1 MIPRRCLG
9 RPPSTELGEPI
20 TDGIPRIPG
29 FIAGTWQLDPAHS
42 DVGFVVGHLV
52 VSKVHGRFDA
62 FSGTVVT
69 DENLARTSVSVSI
82 EAASVNTH
90 LPVRDNQV
98 RSADFLD
105 AEHFPNITFVSTAVR
120 EESGQYFVDGDL
132 TIRGT
137 TRPVTLDLTV
147 NGFSPDTFGANRA
160 SFSATTTIDRNDFGV
175 SFNAPIPGLNH
186 AMLLSDS
193 VSINLDVEAVLQ
205 TGSAAS

>member
-1 MIPRRCLG
+1 M
-9 RPPSTELGEPI
+9 TN
-20 TDGIPRIPG
+20 GIAQIPG
-29 FIAGTWQLDPAHS
+29 FIAGTWKLDPNHS

-69 DENLARTSVSVSI
+69 DEDLARASVNVSI
-82 EAASVNTH
+82 DAASVNTH

-105 AEHFPNITFVSTAVR
+105 AEHFPSITFASTAVR
-120 EESGQYFVDGDL
+120 DEAGRYFVDGDL
-132 TIRGT
+132 TIRGA

-147 NGFSPDTFGANRA
+147 NGFSPDTFGATRV

-175 SFNAPIPGLNH
+175 SFNAPIPGLKN
-186 AMLLSDS
+186 AMLLSDA
-193 VSINLDVEAVLQ
+193 VAINLDVEAVLQ
-205 TGSAAS
+205 SDSA

>member
-69 DENLARTSVSVSI
+69 DENLARTSVNLSI

-105 AEHFPNITFVSTAVR
+105 AEHFPDITFVSTAVR

-193 VSINLDVEAVLQ
+193 VTINLDVEAVLQ

>member
-1 MIPRRCLG
+1 M
-9 RPPSTELGEPI
+9 
-20 TDGIPRIPG
+20 TDGIAEIPG
-29 FIAGTWQLDPAHS
+29 FIAGTWRLDPAHS

-69 DENLARTSVSVSI
+69 DENLAGTSVRVSI

-90 LPVRDNQV
+90 LSVRDNQV

-105 AEHFPNITFVSTAVR
+105 AEHFPNITFASTAVR
-120 EESGQYFVDGDL
+120 DEAGRYFVDGDL

-137 TRPVTLDLTV
+137 TRRVTLDLDV
-147 NGFSPDTFGANRA
+147 NGFSPDTFGATRV

-175 SFNAPIPGLNH
+175 SFNAPIPGLKN
-186 AMLLSDS
+186 AMLLSDT
-193 VSINLDVEAVLQ
+193 VAINLDVEAVLQ
-205 TGSAAS
+205 SDGSTS

>member
-1 MIPRRCLG
+1 M
-9 RPPSTELGEPI
+9 
-20 TDGIPRIPG
+20 TDGIARIPG

-42 DVGFVVGHLV
+42 DVDFVVGHLV

-69 DENLARTSVSVSI
+69 DDNLARTSVNVSI

-105 AEHFPNITFVSTAVR
+105 GQALPQYHVR
-120 EESGQYFVDGDL
+120 VDRGPRGIGPVLRRRRPHDPRHHASGDP
-132 TIRGT
+132 
-137 TRPVTLDLTV
+137 RPTV

-186 AMLLSDS
+186 AMLHSDS
-193 VSINLDVEAVLQ
+193 VTINLDVEAVLQ
-205 TGSAAS
+205 TDSAAS

>member
-1 MIPRRCLG
+1 M
-9 RPPSTELGEPI
+9 
-20 TDGIPRIPG
+20 TDGNAQIPG
-29 FIAGTWQLDPAHS
+29 FIAGTWKLDPAHS

-62 FSGTVVT
+62 FGGTVVT
-69 DENLARTSVSVSI
+69 DEDLARASVRVSI

-90 LPVRDNQV
+90 LSVRDNQV

-105 AEHFPNITFVSTAVR
+105 AEHFPNVTFASTAVR
-120 EESGQYFVDGDL
+120 DEAGRYFVDGDL

-137 TRPVTLDLTV
+137 TRPVTLDLDV
-147 NGFSPDTFGANRA
+147 NGFSPDTFGATRV

-186 AMLLSDS
+186 AMLLSDTAA
-193 VSINLDVEAVLQ
+193 INLDVEAVLQ
-205 TGSAAS
+205 PGSGSA

>member
-1 MIPRRCLG
+1 M
-9 RPPSTELGEPI
+9 
-20 TDGIPRIPG
+20 TDSIALIPG
-29 FIAGTWQLDPAHS
+29 FIAGTWHLDPAHS

-69 DENLARTSVSVSI
+69 DENLARTSVTVSI

-105 AEHFPNITFVSTAVR
+105 AEHFPDITFVSTAVR

-137 TRPVTLDLTV
+137 TNSVTLKGEV
-147 NGFSPDTFGANRA
+147 GGR
-160 SFSATTTIDRNDFGV
+160 TTDPWGNDRVAYDVSGKIKRTDYGV
-175 SFNAPIPGLNH
+175 SFGTGMVGDDVTITLEIQAIP
-186 AMLLSDS
+186 AK
-193 VSINLDVEAVLQ
+193 
-205 TGSAAS
+205 

>member
-1 MIPRRCLG
+1 M
-9 RPPSTELGEPI
+9 
-20 TDGIPRIPG
+20 TDGIARIPG

-42 DVGFVVGHLV
+42 DVCFVVGPLV

-62 FSGTVVT
+62 FSGTFVT
-69 DENLARTSVSVSI
+69 DENLARASVNVSI

-90 LPVRDNQV
+90 LPVHDNQV

-105 AEHFPNITFVSTAVR
+105 AEHFPNITFVSTAGR
-120 EESGQYFVDGDL
+120 EESGQYCVDGDL

-160 SFSATTTIDRNDFGV
+160 SFSTRPRSTGTTSESASTPR
-175 SFNAPIPGLNH
+175 SPA
-186 AMLLSDS
+186 STTRCCS
-193 VSINLDVEAVLQ
+193 V
-205 TGSAAS
+205 TR

>member
-1 MIPRRCLG
+1 M
-9 RPPSTELGEPI
+9 
-20 TDGIPRIPG
+20 TDSIALIPG
-29 FIAGTWQLDPAHS
+29 FIAGTWHLDPAHS

-69 DENLARTSVSVSI
+69 DENLARTSVTVSI

-105 AEHFPNITFVSTAVR
+105 AEHFPDITFVSTAVR
-120 EESGQYFVDGDL
+120 EDKGRYFVDGDL

-147 NGFSPDTFGANRA
+147 NGFSPDTFGASRA

-193 VSINLDVEAVLQ
+193 VTINLDVEAVLQ

>member
-1 MIPRRCLG
+1 M
-9 RPPSTELGEPI
+9 
-20 TDGIPRIPG
+20 TDGIAQIPG
-29 FIAGTWQLDPAHS
+29 FIAGTWKLDPAHS

-69 DENLARTSVSVSI
+69 DEDLARTSVSVSI

-105 AEHFPNITFVSTAVR
+105 AEHFPNITFASTAVR
-120 EESGQYFVDGDL
+120 EEAGRYFVDGDL

-137 TRPVTLDLTV
+137 TRPVTLDLDV
-147 NGFSPDTFGANRA
+147 NGFSPDTFGATRV

-175 SFNAPIPGLNH
+175 SFNAPIPGLDH

-193 VSINLDVEAVLQ
+193 VAINLDVEAALQ
-205 TGSAAS
+205 SDSSTS

>member
-1 MIPRRCLG
+1 M
-9 RPPSTELGEPI
+9 
-20 TDGIPRIPG
+20 TDGSARIPG
-29 FIAGTWQLDPAHS
+29 FIA
-42 DVGFVVGHLV
+42 GHLV

-69 DENLARTSVSVSI
+69 NGNLARTSVAVSI

-90 LPVRDNQV
+90 LSVRDNQV

-105 AEHFPNITFVSTAVR
+105 AGHFPNITFVSTAVR
-120 EESGQYFVDGDL
+120 EESGRYFVDGDL

-137 TRPVTLDLTV
+137 TRPVTLNLTV

-186 AMLLSDS
+186 AILLSDS

-205 TGSAAS
+205 TDSAAS

>member
-1 MIPRRCLG
+1 M
-9 RPPSTELGEPI
+9 
-20 TDGIPRIPG
+20 TDGIVQIPG
-29 FIAGTWQLDPAHS
+29 FIAGTWKLDPAHS

-69 DENLARTSVSVSI
+69 DEDLARTSVSVSI
-82 EAASVNTH
+82 DAASVNTH

-105 AEHFPNITFVSTAVR
+105 AEHFPNITFASTAVR
-120 EESGQYFVDGDL
+120 EEAGRYFVDGDL

-137 TRPVTLDLTV
+137 TRPVTLDLDV
-147 NGFSPDTFGANRA
+147 NGFSPDTFGATRV

-175 SFNAPIPGLNH
+175 SFNAPIPGLDH

-193 VSINLDVEAVLQ
+193 VAINLDVEAVLQ
-205 TGSAAS
+205 SDSSTS

>member
-1 MIPRRCLG
+1 M
-9 RPPSTELGEPI
+9 TN
-20 TDGIPRIPG
+20 GIAQIPG
-29 FIAGTWQLDPAHS
+29 FIAGTWKLDPAHS

-69 DENLARTSVSVSI
+69 DENLARTSVNVSI

-175 SFNAPIPGLNH
+175 SSNAPIPGLNH
-186 AMLLSDS
+186 AMLLSAS
-193 VSINLDVEAVLQ
+193 VTINLDVEAVLQ

>member
-1 MIPRRCLG
+1 M
-9 RPPSTELGEPI
+9 
-20 TDGIPRIPG
+20 TDGIAQIPG
-29 FIAGTWQLDPAHS
+29 FIAGTWKLDPAHS

-69 DENLARTSVSVSI
+69 DENLARTSVRVSI

-90 LPVRDNQV
+90 LSVRDNQV

-105 AEHFPNITFVSTAVR
+105 AEHFPNITFASTAVR
-120 EESGQYFVDGDL
+120 DEAGRYFVDGDL

-147 NGFSPDTFGANRA
+147 NGFSPDTFGATRV

-175 SFNAPIPGLNH
+175 SFNAPIPGLKN
-186 AMLLSDS
+186 AMLLSDT
-193 VSINLDVEAVLQ
+193 VAINLDVEAVLQ
-205 TGSAAS
+205 SDGTS